1 MTEKQVNRYAANY
14 HRYELKA
21 STSAA
26 DFTFMLTSDW
36 HFDNPKTNRALLFKH
51 LDAIKVKN
59 GYIIINGDMLCLMQG
74 KYDPRKNKSA
84 ILPEHNGDAYIDL
97 VIDDTAK
104 KMLPYAHN
112 ILQINKGN
120 HETGVSSRLETDI
133 LQRLVEKINTLAGS
147 NIQLGEYMGYI
158 TLSFHNN
165 GTHNKALNIA
175 YDHGHW
181 GGVITKGALS
191 VVRHSSIYPDADVVI
206 SGHTH
211 DGFIMNHP
219 QLRMNRAKRV
229 VEVKNQW
236 HVKTGT
242 YKEEFESGK
251 GWAVEKIG
259 MPKYLGSCFM
269 NVYYNRNSD
278 LEYNFTLTY

>member
-1 MTEKQVNRYAANY
+1 MEVTPHQHASNY
-14 HRYELKA
+14 HRYTISNG
-21 STSAA
+21 STK
-26 DFTFMLTSDW
+26 FEQLIMLTSDW
-36 HFDNPKTNRALLFKH
+36 HFDNPKTNRPLLFKH
-51 LDAIKVKN
+51 LDYCKEK
-59 GYIIINGDMLCLMQG
+59 GGLIIINGDMLCLMQG

-84 ILPEHNGDAYIDL
+84 ILPEHNGDSYIDL
-97 VIDDTAK
+97 VINDTAQ

-120 HETGVSSRLETDI
+120 HETGVSSRIETDI
-133 LQRLVEKINTLAGS
+133 LQRLVERINTLAGS
-147 NIQLGEYMGYI
+147 RIQLGEYMGYL
-158 TLSFHNN
+158 TLSFSRNSAHA
-165 GTHNKALNIA
+165 KSLNIA

-219 QLRMNRAKRV
+219 QLRMNEYKRK
-229 VEVKNQW
+229 VEVRNQW
-236 HVKTGT
+236 HIKTGT
-242 YKEEFESGK
+242 YKEEFENGK

-269 NVYYNRNSD
+269 TVYYNDKQN
-278 LEYNFTLTY
+278 LEYTFTLTH